1 MKRLNIV
8 IIFTF
13 IVSLPISGVG
23 RDIID
28 YEIITGSKIGTY
40 YKIGDDLAKY
50 VAPDADIRLTV
61 LNSKGS
67 IDNVLKLISPSYK
80 RLKFAIVQSDV
91 LQELRRIAEE
101 ESGEIQINADRL
113 INNIVVIKPL
123 YNEEIHILTRKDSP
137 IKSFSDLK
145 GKKIFAGKPKSGT
158 LMTTMLI
165 FRGLF
170 GERLKNYQVATSN
183 GGDMRGNLFK
193 QMLRKLSHKEI
204 DAIVQVAG
212 QPVKNLNRLVGSR
225 ASDVIK
231 ILPFTKRDVRDNLIS
246 NYYRVRI
253 HKESY
258 HWLDD
263 SVPTLATKAFLV
275 TYNYKSDKTNERIR
289 GFIESLNRNLSKLKR
304 FASKS
309 ENTPHLKWRQ
319 VSDECNPPLPNGWRY
334 HPSVI
339 EFCREF
345 NRKDLNIG
353 VKGECTRDDMLL
365 GLCRGA
371 SN

>member
-123 YNEEIHILTRKDSP
+123 YNEEIPLLTRK
-137 IKSFSDLK
+137 
-145 GKKIFAGKPKSGT
+145 
-158 LMTTMLI
+158 
-165 FRGLF
+165 
-170 GERLKNYQVATSN
+170 
-183 GGDMRGNLFK
+183 
-193 QMLRKLSHKEI
+193 
-204 DAIVQVAG
+204 
-212 QPVKNLNRLVGSR
+212 
-225 ASDVIK
+225 
-231 ILPFTKRDVRDNLIS
+231 
-246 NYYRVRI
+246 
-253 HKESY
+253 
-258 HWLDD
+258 
-263 SVPTLATKAFLV
+263 
-275 TYNYKSDKTNERIR
+275 
-289 GFIESLNRNLSKLKR
+289 GF
-304 FASKS
+304 
-309 ENTPHLKWRQ
+309 
-319 VSDECNPPLPNGWRY
+319 PN
-334 HPSVI
+334 
-339 EFCREF
+339 
-345 NRKDLNIG
+345 
-353 VKGECTRDDMLL
+353 
-365 GLCRGA
+365 
-371 SN
+371 